1 MKLARITTVVCS
13 ILFVLTLM
21 SCSTKLNFLTSAVVP
36 AATGSVKVS
45 SDNNNNYAIKLKV
58 TNLAEPSRLQPKRDL
73 YVVWLVTK
81 DDLTK
86 NIGQLTS
93 STSFFSSLLEGK
105 LTTVSPYKPD
115 YIFITAENNANIQI
129 PEGTVVLTTK

>member
-1 MKLARITTVVCS
+1 MKLTRITTVVCS

-115 YIFITAENNANIQI
+115 YIFITAENNANIQV

>member
-1 MKLARITTVVCS
+1 MKIARITTVVCS

-115 YIFITAENNANIQI
+115 YIFITAENNANIQV